1 MDDKEFLDKE
11 SSRETETVKKKKRRR
26 MGIPEL
32 ETTIIEMEIQGLNEL
47 NSRLKIA

>member
-11 SSRETETVKKKKRRR
+11 SSRETETVKKKRRR

>member
-1 MDDKEFLDKE
+1 MDAKEFLDKE
-11 SSRETETVKKKKRRR
+11 SSRETETIKKKK

-32 ETTIIEMEIQGLNEL
+32 ESTIIEMKIQGLNEL